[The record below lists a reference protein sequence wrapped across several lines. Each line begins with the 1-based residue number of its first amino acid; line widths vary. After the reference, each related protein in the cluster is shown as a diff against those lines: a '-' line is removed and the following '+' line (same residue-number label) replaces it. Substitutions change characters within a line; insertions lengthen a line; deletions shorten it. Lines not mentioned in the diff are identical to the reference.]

1 MRASD
6 RARVALA
13 QGIPRFVRRLLVVGP
28 RDDVLAALLEK
39 RGVVEVHGHDPD
51 VPSDAIPERADL
63 GSALTATLAY
73 PGLPFPAGYF
83 DGVAVMPSASCT
95 EGLPGLLRDLAPL
108 LSENG
113 YVVLVL
119 PDPSET
125 EEHTELAA
133 LAAHLEAAGL
143 GLYAELNPPE
153 SPGAHPAALPR
164 VLAAVRATYHPLS
177 HARAVLDAGQPEA
190 AAQVLALIP
199 APHLEDPHV
208 LANVLAENM
217 LCLLAVDDRK
227 GPSGRLER
235 VRQAQDLFYRAVT
248 ALPHLHPVYRCQ
260 AEFWRRVGDTDMARR
275 LLRSVLW
282 VTPDEATRRQ
292 LESCRPVP
300 EGRSGV
306 EPALGAVSG
315 EPGPRRVLYLVSQ
328 GQHYGLDVLY
338 DGLCTCLGPENV
350 VEFPYKPS
358 YHGQPLADFPFYPCT
373 FDRPGEA
380 LTLDAVV
387 GQLEDGRF
395 DLILFGDLV
404 FSLDRESACRIVE
417 AGRGLP
423 VLVVDQLDDFLDN
436 RLKAA
441 EHLGLES
448 VAGYFKREMLT
459 TVDYG
464 PDAFPCPYGYPDER
478 VPADVSGPRTEDV
491 FWSGHRTFGLRR
503 LYLERIE
510 QRLGKEFDTFC
521 AQEEYIER
529 LARARIG
536 VNIFGNGFDT
546 VRYWELPAHGCLLF
560 SEHPPIRIPYD
571 FRDAESAVL
580 FDDAQEMEE
589 KLTYYLDHPAETDAI
604 SRAGHEHF
612 RKYHT
617 ASARARQMLAR
628 IEELLGAD

>member
-6 RARVALA
+6 QARVALA

-28 RDDVLAALLEK
+28 RDDVLAALLNE
-39 RGVVEVHGHDPD
+39 RGIAEVHRLDPD
-51 VPSDAIPERADL
+51 APSDAIPEKADL
-63 GSALTATLAY
+63 DSAPTAALAY
-73 PGLPFPAGYF
+73 TGLPFPAGYF
-83 DGVAVMPSASCT
+83 DGVAVTPTASCA

-113 YVVLVL
+113 YVLLIL
-119 PDPSET
+119 PELPGT
-125 EEHTELAA
+125 ERQAE
-133 LAAHLEAAGL
+133 LEAAGL
-143 GLYAELNPPE
+143 GLYAQLNPPE
-153 SPGAHPAALPR
+153 SPGAHPAAFPR
-164 VLAAVRATYHPLS
+164 VFAAVRLDYNPVS

-190 AAQVLALIP
+190 AAEVLALIP
-199 APHLEDPHV
+199 PPYLEDPHV

-217 LCLLAVDDRK
+217 LCLLAVDDRE
-227 GPSGRLER
+227 GPSGRLGR

-248 ALPHLHPVYRCQ
+248 DLPHFHPVYRCQ

-275 LLRSVLW
+275 LLRSILW
-282 VTPDEATRRQ
+282 AAPDETTRRQ
-292 LESCRPVP
+292 LDGYGPAP
-300 EGRSGV
+300 EARSSV
-306 EPALGAVSG
+306 EPVLGAVSG
-315 EPGPRRVLYLVSQ
+315 GPRPRRVLYLVSP

-338 DGLCTCLGPENV
+338 DGLCTCLGSENV

-404 FSLDRESACRIVE
+404 FSLERDSARRIAE
-417 AGRGLP
+417 AGRDLP
-423 VLVVDQLDDFLDN
+423 VFVVDQLDDFLDN
-436 RLKAA
+436 RLPAA

-459 TVDYG
+459 FVDYG
-464 PDAFPCPYGYPDER
+464 PDAFPCPYGYPDGR
-478 VPADVSGPRTEDV
+478 VPADVSGPRTDDV
-491 FWSGHRTFGLRR
+491 FWSGHRLFGLRR

-521 AQEEYIER
+521 PQEEYVAR
-529 LARARIG
+529 LGRARIG

-546 VRYWELPAHGCLLF
+546 VRYGELPAHGCLLF
-560 SEHPPIRIPYD
+560 SERPPIRIPYD
-571 FRDAESAVL
+571 FRDAESGVF

-589 KLTYYLDHPAETDAI
+589 KLAYYLDHPGEADAI
-604 SRAGHEHF
+604 ARAGHEHF
-612 RKYHT
+612 RQYHT

-628 IEELLGAD
+628 IEEILDT